1 MKSIAIQK
9 ISIIILLSLFLT
21 SCDDFLTTVPESDYS
36 TEGFYESES
45 DFEYAIAGAY
55 AAQQEL
61 FEGTTFFRFT
71 IGRSDD
77 TNVMET
83 NTYMYGGDTFTDGDD
98 CSALETAWS
107 ALWVVVNRCNAI
119 LSRIDDVDFDDADMK
134 SYITGEAYALRA
146 WSYYTLASSFGG
158 MPLIDKEMSAEE
170 TKTVARSTQE
180 ETFTFAAA
188 DYEQAIDLLPDSW
201 TGDNLGRVTKYAA
214 EGGLARLYMFQ
225 SDFLS
230 AKPYLN
236 DIINSGLYG
245 MENQYKNC
253 FTEAN
258 ENGKERVWEVQFCGG
273 ESGEGQGFSGSG
285 VQEGYSGDLSPFSGS
300 SAAMHASSNL
310 LAEYEEGDLRKD
322 VTVVT
327 GLTINGIVEE
337 YYYFTKFMYYSTVP
351 QSTNDWG
358 INLPVLRYTDVL
370 MMYAECLNED
380 GYVAGGE
387 AFSIINKVRDRAGL
401 VPLTSSTVTG
411 QEAFRQALIHERR
424 IEFAFESLRWPDLVR
439 WGIAKDVMTEF
450 LKDEDEGGG
459 IYSMDGDYRKIYAI
473 PADELSRYSDEN
485 IMWQNPEY

>member
-9 ISIIILLSLFLT
+9 ISIIVLLSLFLI

-45 DFEYAIAGAY
+45 DFEYAIASVY

-61 FEGTTFFRFT
+61 FDGTTFFRFT

-107 ALWVVVNRCNAI
+107 DLWVVVSRCNAI
-119 LSRIDDVDFDDADMK
+119 LDKIDDVDFEDPDMK
-134 SYITGEAYALRA
+134 NYIKGEAYALRA
-146 WSYYTLASSFGG
+146 WTYYTLASSFGG
-158 MPLIDKEMSAEE
+158 MPLIDSELSVEE
-170 TKTVARSTQE
+170 TKSVARSTQE
-180 ETFTFAAA
+180 ETFSFVED
-188 DYEQAIDLLPDSW
+188 DYKKSIDLLPASW
-201 TGDNLGRVTKYAA
+201 TGDNLGRITKYAA

-225 SDFLS
+225 SDFS
-230 AKPYLN
+230 AAKPYLKN
-236 DIINSGLYG
+236 IIDSGLYG
-245 MENQYKNC
+245 MEEEYKNC
-253 FTEAN
+253 FTESN

-273 ESGEGQGFSGSG
+273 ASGEGQGFSGSG

-300 SAAMHASSNL
+300 SAAFHASTNL
-310 LAEYEEGDLRKD
+310 LAEYEDGDLRKD
-322 VTVVT
+322 ETVVT
-327 GLTINGIVEE
+327 GLTISGIVEE

-351 QSTNDWG
+351 QSTDDWG

-387 AFSIINKVRDRAGL
+387 AFSIINKVRERAGL
-401 VPLTSSTVTG
+401 AALTSATVPN
-411 QEAFRQALIHERR
+411 QNSFRNAMIHERR
-424 IEFAFESLRWPDLVR
+424 IEFAFEPLRWPDLVR
-439 WGIAKDVMTEF
+439 WGIAKDVMTTF
-450 LKDEDEGGG
+450 LQDDDEGAG

-473 PADELSRYSDEN
+473 PGDEMSRYSDED
-485 IMWQNPEY
+485 IMWQNPGY